1 MGLFDFLFG
10 GSESCDFTGS
20 PQNSWFCGERRNGGK
35 PNEQS
40 EFFFASQFRRE
51 DFRSMSEDRRHRAS
65 GSSNWTSREDWDFGD
80 YDSDG
85 MSGFD
90 SYEDNDF

>member
-10 GSESCDFTGS
+10 SDESSDFTGS
-20 PQNSWFCGERRNGGK
+20 PRGSWASGERRNGGK

-51 DFRSMSEDRRHRAS
+51 DYRSIHENRRHRAS
-65 GSSNWTSREDWDFGD
+65 GSGNWTSREDWDCGD

-90 SYEDNDF
+90 SYDDNDF

>member
-10 GSESCDFTGS
+10 SDEGTT
-20 PQNSWFCGERRNGGK
+20 NGL
-35 PNEQS
+35 
-40 EFFFASQFRRE
+40 FDLE
-51 DFRSMSEDRRHRAS
+51 DYRSMSEDRHHRAS
-65 GSSNWTSREDWDFGD
+65 GSGNWTSREDLDCDD

>member
-10 GSESCDFTGS
+10 SDEGTS
-20 PQNSWFCGERRNGGK
+20 NGL
-35 PNEQS
+35 
-40 EFFFASQFRRE
+40 FDLE
-51 DFRSMSEDRRHRAS
+51 DYRSIHEDRRHRAS
-65 GSSNWTSREDWDFGD
+65 GSGNWTSREDWDYDD

-85 MSGFD
+85 MSEFD

>member
-10 GSESCDFTGS
+10 SDESST
-20 PQNSWFCGERRNGGK
+20 NGL
-35 PNEQS
+35 
-40 EFFFASQFRRE
+40 FDIE
-51 DFRSMSEDRRHRAS
+51 DYRSIHEDRRHHAS
-65 GSSNWTSREDWDFGD
+65 GSATWTSREDRDCGD
-80 YDSDG
+80 YDDDG

>member
-10 GSESCDFTGS
+10 SDESST
-20 PQNSWFCGERRNGGK
+20 NGL
-35 PNEQS
+35 
-40 EFFFASQFRRE
+40 FDIE
-51 DFRSMSEDRRHRAS
+51 DYRSVHEDRRHRAS
-65 GSSNWTSREDWDFGD
+65 GSSNWTSREDWDFGN
-80 YDSDG
+80 YNNDG